1 MKLNILGRVVLY
13 LSVATIFFLSFVNL
27 VQFPSHKKDEVS
39 TTNIT
44 ISTVQKIEKN
54 RKENVRNSMQN
65 KKKEIKEINFLEK
78 LPKIVFFDYISS
90 KNSRIIVLIYLSIT
104 FTFLLQTTLL
114 ALSNYYDDLLIFGE
128 KRVDNM
134 FIYISEW
141 TVNVPPVLG
150 VVGTI
155 FSFGIVVSHSD
166 IGNLSIVFKE
176 NFANA
181 ALTTIL
187 GGVVYVLNLLLNIFI
202 VKNLSTS
209 RVIKGE

>member
-27 VQFPSHKKDEVS
+27 VQFPSNEKSDVS
-39 TTNIT
+39 ASDVV
-44 ISTVQKIEKN
+44 ISTVQNLEKN
-54 RKENVRNSMQN
+54 RKVNVLNDMQD
-65 KKKEIKEINFLEK
+65 KKIEGIGFLEK
-78 LPKIVFFDYISS
+78 ISPKIVFFDYISS
-90 KNSRIIVLIYLSIT
+90 KNSSVIVLIYLSIA
-104 FTFLLQTTLL
+104 FTLLLQTTLL

-166 IGNLSIVFKE
+166 IASLSTVFKE

-187 GGVVYVLNLLLNIFI
+187 GGTVYVLNLFINIFI
-202 VKNLSTS
+202 VKNLSVVES
-209 RVIKGE
+209 

>member
-13 LSVATIFFLSFVNL
+13 LSVATIFFLNFVNL
-27 VQFPSHKKDEVS
+27 VQFPTNKKSSVS
-39 TTNIT
+39 VSDTVET
-44 ISTVQKIEKN
+44 TVQNLEKN
-54 RKENVRNSMQN
+54 RKDNVLKAMQN
-65 KKKEIKEINFLEK
+65 REIEKSISFLI
-78 LPKIVFFDYISS
+78 PSKIVFFDYISS
-90 KNSRIIVLIYLSIT
+90 KNSIVIVLIYISIA
-104 FTFLLQTTLL
+104 FTLLLQTTLL

-155 FSFGIVVSHSD
+155 FSFGIVVSNSD

-187 GGVVYVLNLLLNIFI
+187 GGIVYVLNLFINIFI
-202 VKNLSTS
+202 VRNLS
-209 RVIKGE
+209 K